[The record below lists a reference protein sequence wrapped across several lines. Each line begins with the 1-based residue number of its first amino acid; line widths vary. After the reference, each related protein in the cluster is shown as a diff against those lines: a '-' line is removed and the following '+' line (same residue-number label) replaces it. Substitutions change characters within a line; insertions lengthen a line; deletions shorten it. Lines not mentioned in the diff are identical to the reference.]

1 MTEDWI
7 YRKGRF
13 TEMNGGEVWG
23 PTGKVLT
30 INLEALCVGEA
41 REISRAIV
49 DALEAWAETSNPT
62 KQVVT
67 TPLIQTAVSYLK
79 TVGDEDTFG
88 QPLHKDSPVYR
99 GPLRSAPGLHILS
112 EPSFRHHG
120 VSGRV
125 YEEYFWDGHGFALK
139 GEARWK

>member
-1 MTEDWI
+1 MAEDLV
-7 YRKGRF
+7 YSKGRF

-30 INLEALCVGEA
+30 INVDGMCVGEA
-41 REISRAIV
+41 REISKALV
-49 DALEAWAETSNPT
+49 DALEAWAEANIPT
-62 KQVVT
+62 KQAVT
-67 TPLIQTAVSYLK
+67 APLSHTAVSYLK
-79 TVGDEDTFG
+79 TVGEEDTFG
-88 QPLHKDSPVYR
+88 QPLHKDIPVYR
-99 GPLRSAPGLHILS
+99 GPVRSAPGLHILA

-139 GEARWK
+139 GEAYWK